1 MKIWVD
7 ADARPVAVKEILYR
21 AANRTR
27 IELTLIANQMLRV
40 PPSPWI
46 KALQVPAGFDVA
58 DQKIAQEVV
67 ADDVVVTA
75 DVPLAA
81 LVIAKGAV
89 VIDPRGELLDKGNI
103 QERLSMRNFME
114 SLCSSGIETGGPAS
128 LSSAD
133 RQLCQS
139 AGSVVV
145 PRSAKFR
152 RRCVVTVS
160 TCKSKANEIDSY
172 SDKPAQRQP
181 VMPRRGR
188 ECRILLRAQPFFFV
202 MTVVDPP
209 RQFAPP
215 FSMFVAGCPV
225 LACF

>member
-7 ADARPVAVKEILYR
+7 ADACPVAVKEILYR

-67 ADDVVVTA
+67 AGDVVVTA

-114 SLCSSGIETGGPAS
+114 SLRNSGIETGGPAS

-133 RQLCQS
+133 RQ
-139 AGSVVV
+139 A
-145 PRSAKFR
+145 F
-152 RRCVVTVS
+152 
-160 TCKSKANEIDSY
+160 ANQLD
-172 SDKPAQRQP
+172 R
-181 VMPRRGR
+181 
-188 ECRILLRAQPFFFV
+188 LLSRV
-202 MTVVDPP
+202 
-209 RQFAPP
+209 
-215 FSMFVAGCPV
+215 C
-225 LACF
+225 